1 MEYKVKII
9 EVACLMAFLAEEM
22 EGDDFVRALH
32 GVHVDVGIELCRL
45 MSKYREKERKLKGEK
60 GYENYSTLNSVA

>member
-9 EVACLMAFLAEEM
+9 EVACLMAVLAKEM

-45 MSKYREKERKLKGEK
+45 MREYREKEREVEK
-60 GYENYSTLNSVA
+60 